1 MNSLVLDIFYYTLGG
16 FMLANFSL
24 IVFQLSSIHP
34 YSNPTIPI
42 VVQSILILI
51 SALIVSSLNDDLETI
66 VDAIRFSLAEGLL
79 GILVIIPFLY
89 ILTIYFLLKASFR
102 KRHFDDLLDSSE

>member
-1 MNSLVLDIFYYTLGG
+1 MNSLVLEVLYYILGG
-16 FMLANFSL
+16 FILANFSL

-34 YSNPTIPI
+34 YSKPTIPI

-51 SALIVSSLNDDLETI
+51 SALTVSSLNDDLETI

-79 GILVIIPFLY
+79 GILIIIPFLY

>member
-16 FMLANFSL
+16 FILANFSL

-102 KRHFDDLLDSSE
+102 KRHFDDLLDSCE

>member
-51 SALIVSSLNDDLETI
+51 SALTVNLLNDDLETI

-79 GILVIIPFLY
+79 GILLIIPFLY
-89 ILTIYFLLKASFR
+89 ILMIYFLFKASFR
-102 KRHFDDLLDSSE
+102 KRQFDDLLDSSE

>member
-16 FMLANFSL
+16 FILANFSL

-34 YSNPTIPI
+34 YSDPTIPI

>member
-16 FMLANFSL
+16 FILANFSL

-51 SALIVSSLNDDLETI
+51 SALTVNLLNDDLETI

>member
-16 FMLANFSL
+16 FILANFSL

-51 SALIVSSLNDDLETI
+51 SALIINSLNDDVETI
-66 VDAIRFSLAEGLL
+66 VDAIRFSLVDGIQ
-79 GILVIIPFLY
+79 GILIIIPFLY
-89 ILTIYFLLKASFR
+89 IIIIYFLLRASFR
-102 KRHFDDLLDSSE
+102 KRPFDDLLDSPE

>member
-16 FMLANFSL
+16 FILANFSL

-51 SALIVSSLNDDLETI
+51 SALTVSSLNDDLETI

-79 GILVIIPFLY
+79 GILIIIPFLY

>member
-16 FMLANFSL
+16 FILANFSL

-51 SALIVSSLNDDLETI
+51 SALIVSSLNNDLETI

-102 KRHFDDLLDSSE
+102 KRHFDDLLASSE

>member
-16 FMLANFSL
+16 FILANFSL

-51 SALIVSSLNDDLETI
+51 SALTVNSLNDDLETI

-79 GILVIIPFLY
+79 GILLIIPFLY
-89 ILTIYFLLKASFR
+89 ILMIYFLFKASFR
-102 KRHFDDLLDSSE
+102 KRQFDDLLDSSE

>member
-34 YSNPTIPI
+34 YSIPTIPI

-102 KRHFDDLLDSSE
+102 KPHFDDLLDSSE

>member
-16 FMLANFSL
+16 FILANFSL

>member
-16 FMLANFSL
+16 FILANFSL

-51 SALIVSSLNDDLETI
+51 SALIVSSLNADLETI

-79 GILVIIPFLY
+79 GILLIIPFLY
-89 ILTIYFLLKASFR
+89 ILMIYFLFKASFR
-102 KRHFDDLLDSSE
+102 KRQFDDLLDSSE

>member
-1 MNSLVLDIFYYTLGG
+1 MNSLVLEVLYYILGG
-16 FMLANFSL
+16 FILANFSL

-79 GILVIIPFLY
+79 GILVIVPFLY

>member
-1 MNSLVLDIFYYTLGG
+1 MNSLVLEVLYYILGG
-16 FMLANFSL
+16 FILANFSL

-34 YSNPTIPI
+34 YSKPTIPI

>member
-16 FMLANFSL
+16 FILANFSL

-51 SALIVSSLNDDLETI
+51 SALTVSSLNDDLETI

>member
-16 FMLANFSL
+16 FILANFSL

-79 GILVIIPFLY
+79 GILLIIPFLY
-89 ILTIYFLLKASFR
+89 ILMIYFLFKASFR
-102 KRHFDDLLDSSE
+102 KRQFDDLLDSSE

>member
-34 YSNPTIPI
+34 YSDPTIPI

-51 SALIVSSLNDDLETI
+51 SALTVKLLNDDLETI

-79 GILVIIPFLY
+79 GILLIIPFLY
-89 ILTIYFLLKASFR
+89 ILMIYFLFKASFR
-102 KRHFDDLLDSSE
+102 KRQFDDLLDSSE

>member
-1 MNSLVLDIFYYTLGG
+1 MCIRDR
-16 FMLANFSL
+16 
-24 IVFQLSSIHP
+24 LSSIHP
-34 YSNPTIPI
+34 YSKPTIPI

-51 SALIVSSLNDDLETI
+51 SALTVNSLNDDLETI

-79 GILVIIPFLY
+79 GILVIVPFLY

>member
-1 MNSLVLDIFYYTLGG
+1 
-16 FMLANFSL
+16 MLANFSL

>member
-34 YSNPTIPI
+34 YSKPTIPI

-51 SALIVSSLNDDLETI
+51 SALTVNSLNDDLETI
-66 VDAIRFSLAEGLL
+66 ADTIRFSLAEGLL
-79 GILVIIPFLY
+79 GILVIVPFLY
-89 ILTIYFLLKASFR
+89 ILTIYFLFRASFR
-102 KRHFDDLLDSSE
+102 KRPFDDLLDSSE